1 MRGDRIE
8 SMSISSS
15 RRRKETIR
23 NFKIG
28 MMMSVCGKEMKK
40 SKICGFTILYTLT
53 GEINVPEEKQ
63 V

>member
-1 MRGDRIE
+1 M
-8 SMSISSS
+8 
-15 RRRKETIR
+15 IR

-40 SKICGFTILYTLT
+40 SKLCGFTILYTLT
-53 GEINVPEEKQ
+53 GEINVQEEKE